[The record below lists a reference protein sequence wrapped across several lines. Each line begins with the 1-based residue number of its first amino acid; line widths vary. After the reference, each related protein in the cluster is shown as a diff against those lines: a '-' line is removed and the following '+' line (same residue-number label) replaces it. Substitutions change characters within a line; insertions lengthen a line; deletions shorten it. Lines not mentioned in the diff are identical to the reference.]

1 MCKLFFILENV
12 KSEPGQAAKNAAY
25 SKQNCQD
32 EGEYLKALVL
42 DCKGNKKNQKR
53 FNDLNHTNDNGHGNK
68 HTGKGEY
75 PACCFKK
82 EDQQDI
88 DKGCCSLVLLCNN
101 RLRLN
106 RLICLLEVLRL
117 LILLLVLLLIRLLGL
132 LGLLISLLGLLRLLV
147 NLLLG
152 LGGPGC
158 RRSLLLIPL
167 LRLLRLYWRYWR
179 LSGSFRLGGTWRAR
193 CRRGILW
200 SIDLLRVK
208 ILVHNK

>member
-1 MCKLFFILENV
+1 MHLVVQAFFILENV

-25 SKQNCQD
+25 SKQDCQD

-42 DCKGNKKNQKR
+42 DCKGNKKNKKR
-53 FNDLNHTNDNGHGNK
+53 FNNLNHTNDNWHGNK

-106 RLICLLEVLRL
+106 RLICLLKVLRL
-117 LILLLVLLLIRLLGL
+117 LILLLVL
-132 LGLLISLLGLLRLLV
+132 LLISLLGLLRLLV

-152 LGGPGC
+152 LGGHGC

-167 LRLLRLYWRYWR
+167 LRLPGLYWRYRR

>member
-1 MCKLFFILENV
+1 LCKLFFILENV
-12 KSEPGQAAKNAAY
+12 KSEPGQAAKYAAY
-25 SKQNCQD
+25 SKQNSQD
-32 EGEYLKALVL
+32 QGEYLKTLVL
-42 DCKGNKKNQKR
+42 DSKGNKKNQKR

-75 PACCFKK
+75 PACCFKE
-82 EDQQDI
+82 EDQQDV
-88 DKGCCSLVLLCNN
+88 DKGCRALVLLCNN
-101 RLRLN
+101 RLRLY

-117 LILLLVLLLIRLLGL
+117 LILLLVLLLIRLLRL

-147 NLLLG
+147 SLLG
-152 LGGPGC
+152 
-158 RRSLLLIPL
+158 L
-167 LRLLRLYWRYWR
+167 LRLLGLYGRYRR
-179 LSGSFRLGGTWRAR
+179 LSGSYRLGGTRRTR

>member
-25 SKQNCQD
+25 SKQDCQD

-88 DKGCCSLVLLCNN
+88 DKGCCSLMLLCNN

-152 LGGPGC
+152 PG
-158 RRSLLLIPL
+158 
-167 LRLLRLYWRYWR
+167 LYWRYWR

>member
-1 MCKLFFILENV
+1 M
-12 KSEPGQAAKNAAY
+12 
-25 SKQNCQD
+25 
-32 EGEYLKALVL
+32 
-42 DCKGNKKNQKR
+42 
-53 FNDLNHTNDNGHGNK
+53 
-68 HTGKGEY
+68 
-75 PACCFKK
+75 
-82 EDQQDI
+82 
-88 DKGCCSLVLLCNN
+88 LLCNN

-167 LRLLRLYWRYWR
+167 LRLLGLYWRYRR
-179 LSGSFRLGGTWRAR
+179 LSGSFRLGGTRRTR

>member
-1 MCKLFFILENV
+1 M
-12 KSEPGQAAKNAAY
+12 
-25 SKQNCQD
+25 
-32 EGEYLKALVL
+32 
-42 DCKGNKKNQKR
+42 
-53 FNDLNHTNDNGHGNK
+53 
-68 HTGKGEY
+68 
-75 PACCFKK
+75 
-82 EDQQDI
+82 
-88 DKGCCSLVLLCNN
+88 LLCNN

-117 LILLLVLLLIRLLGL
+117 LILLLV
-132 LGLLISLLGLLRLLV
+132 

-167 LRLLRLYWRYWR
+167 LRLLGLYWRYWR

>member
-1 MCKLFFILENV
+1 M
-12 KSEPGQAAKNAAY
+12 
-25 SKQNCQD
+25 
-32 EGEYLKALVL
+32 
-42 DCKGNKKNQKR
+42 
-53 FNDLNHTNDNGHGNK
+53 
-68 HTGKGEY
+68 
-75 PACCFKK
+75 
-82 EDQQDI
+82 
-88 DKGCCSLVLLCNN
+88 LLCNS

-117 LILLLVLLLIRLLGL
+117 LILLLVLLLI
-132 LGLLISLLGLLRLLV
+132 SLLRLLV

-152 LGGPGC
+152 LGGHGC

-167 LRLLRLYWRYWR
+167 LRLPGLYWRYRR

>member
-25 SKQNCQD
+25 SKQDCQD

-53 FNDLNHTNDNGHGNK
+53 FNDLHHTNDNGHGNK

-88 DKGCCSLVLLCNN
+88 DKGCCSLVLLCNS

-117 LILLLVLLLIRLLGL
+117 LILLLV
-132 LGLLISLLGLLRLLV
+132 

-152 LGGPGC
+152 LGGHGC

-167 LRLLRLYWRYWR
+167 LRLPGLYWRYRR

>member
-25 SKQNCQD
+25 SKQDCQD

-132 LGLLISLLGLLRLLV
+132 LGLLISLLGLLRL
-147 NLLLG
+147 
-152 LGGPGC
+152 PG
-158 RRSLLLIPL
+158 
-167 LRLLRLYWRYWR
+167 LYWRYWR
-179 LSGSFRLGGTWRAR
+179 LSGSFRLGGTRRTR